1 MVRKFFCMFGLLVLS
16 TVVFAAPARDNP
28 AIVPAHRNNDWTMR
42 YLAINDRVRQGNAD
56 LIFIGDSITQGWE
69 GSGKE
74 VWQKYYGSRR
84 AANIGISGDQTQ
96 HVLWRLEHGNIDGI
110 SPKVA
115 VIMIGTNNS
124 NADEYTAQEIG
135 DGIIAV
141 CNKVREKLPKTK
153 ILLLAIFPRGQT
165 LSAQRDKIAKASEI
179 ASKIA
184 DGKMIHYLDI
194 GEKFI
199 QQDKSISADIMPD
212 YLHLSPKG
220 YQIWAEAIEPK
231 LVELMG
237 EKKK

>member
-16 TVVFAAPARDNP
+16 TVVFAAPAGGNP
-28 AIVPAHRNNDWTMR
+28 AIVSAHRHNDWTMR
-42 YLAINDRVRQGNAD
+42 YLAINERVRQGNAD
-56 LIFIGDSITQGWE
+56 LIFIGDSITQSWE
-69 GSGKE
+69 DSGKE

-84 AANIGISGDQTQ
+84 AANIGISGDKTQ
-96 HVLWRLEHGNIDGI
+96 NVLWRFEHGNIDGI

-165 LSAQRDKIAKASEI
+165 PSAQRDKIAKASEI

-184 DGKMIHYLDI
+184 DGKRIHYLDI
-194 GEKFI
+194 GEKFL

-237 EKKK
+237 GKKK

>member
-1 MVRKFFCMFGLLVLS
+1 
-16 TVVFAAPARDNP
+16 
-28 AIVPAHRNNDWTMR
+28 
-42 YLAINDRVRQGNAD
+42 
-56 LIFIGDSITQGWE
+56 
-69 GSGKE
+69 
-74 VWQKYYGSRR
+74 
-84 AANIGISGDQTQ
+84 
-96 HVLWRLEHGNIDGI
+96 
-110 SPKVA
+110 
-115 VIMIGTNNS
+115 MIGTNNS
-124 NADEYTAQEIG
+124 NADEYTAQEIS

-165 LSAQRDKIAKASEI
+165 PSAQRDKIAEASEI

-184 DGKMIHYLDI
+184 DSNMIHYLDI
-194 GEKFI
+194 GKKFL

-237 EKKK
+237 KKKK

>member
-1 MVRKFFCMFGLLVLS
+1 MVRKIFCMFGLLVLG
-16 TVVFAAPARDNP
+16 TVVFAAPARENS
-28 AIVPAHRNNDWTMR
+28 AVVPAHKNNVWTMR

-56 LIFIGDSITQGWE
+56 LIFIGDSITQSWE
-69 GSGKE
+69 DSGKE
-74 VWQKYYGSRR
+74 VWQKYYGSRKP
-84 AANIGISGDQTQ
+84 ANIGISGDQTQ
-96 HVLWRLEHGNIDGI
+96 HVLWRLENGNIDGI
-110 SPKVA
+110 SPKIA

-135 DGIIAV
+135 DGVIAV
-141 CNKVREKLPKTK
+141 CNKMREKLPKTK
-153 ILLLAIFPRGQT
+153 VLLLAIFPRGQT
-165 LSAQRDKIAKASEI
+165 PSAQREKNAEASEI

-194 GEKFI
+194 GEKFL

-237 EKKK
+237 GMKK

>member
-1 MVRKFFCMFGLLVLS
+1 MVRKFFCIFGLLVLS
-16 TVVFAAPARDNP
+16 TVVFAVPAKESP
-28 AIVPAHRNNDWTMR
+28 IVPAHRNNDWTMR
-42 YLAINDRVRQGNAD
+42 YLAINERVRQGNAD
-56 LIFIGDSITQGWE
+56 LIFIGDSITQAWE
-69 GSGKE
+69 DSGKE
-74 VWQKYYGSRR
+74 VWRKYYGSRR
-84 AANIGISGDQTQ
+84 AANIGISGDKTQ

-124 NADEYTAQEIG
+124 NTDEYTAQEIG

-165 LSAQRDKIAKASEI
+165 PSAQRDKITKASEI

-184 DGKMIHYLDI
+184 DGKMICYLDI
-194 GEKFI
+194 GGKFL

-237 EKKK
+237 ENKK

>member
-1 MVRKFFCMFGLLVLS
+1 MVRKIFCMIGLLVLG
-16 TVVFAAPARDNP
+16 TVVFAAPARENP
-28 AIVPAHRNNDWTMR
+28 AIVPAHRHNDWTMR
-42 YLAINDRVRQGNAD
+42 YLAINERVRQGNAD
-56 LIFIGDSITQGWE
+56 LIFIGDSITHGWE

-74 VWQKYYGSRR
+74 VWQKYYGSRN
-84 AANIGISGDQTQ
+84 AVNVGISGDQTQ
-96 HVLWRLEHGNIDGI
+96 SVLWRLEHGNIDGI

-124 NADEYTAQEIG
+124 VAEEYTAQEIG

>member
-1 MVRKFFCMFGLLVLS
+1 MVRKIFCMFGLLVLG
-16 TVVFAAPARDNP
+16 TVVFAAPARKNP

-42 YLAINDRVRQGNAD
+42 YLAINERVKQGNAD
-56 LIFIGDSITQGWE
+56 LIFIGDSITQAWE
-69 GSGKE
+69 DSGKE
-74 VWQKYYGSRR
+74 VWQKYYSSRR

-110 SPKVA
+110 SPKTA

-124 NADEYTAQEIG
+124 GADEYTAQEIG

-165 LSAQRDKIAKASEI
+165 PSPQRDKNAQASEI

-184 DGKMIHYLDI
+184 DNNMIHYLDI
-194 GEKFI
+194 GEKFL

-231 LVELMG
+231 LAELMG